1 MYQQICT
8 TKAILIFPIAELDLV
23 DHLVKH
29 SRVFGKD
36 LLDPTDKYVNSLKRD
51 FWEKKQMPIPYS
63 EVHLEL
69 SNNFTYCTINIFD
82 KYIGASRWTNSIRL

>member
-8 TKAILIFPIAELDLV
+8 NKAILIFPIAELDLV

-29 SRVFGKD
+29 SPRVFGKD

-51 FWEKKQMPIPYS
+51 FWEKIKSMPIPYS

-69 SNNFTYCTINIFD
+69 RNNFTHCTINIFD
-82 KYIGASRWTNSIRL
+82 KYIEASR